1 MGQKYTCSCP
11 SMLKGPGINKMEE
24 VVLFAHD
31 PSTTDAELI
40 QHIIE
45 SKYAPADLKE
55 IVDQCKHLN
64 QGEQKLLLKLL
75 QKFDDLLDGTLGTW
89 NTEPIQFELKDP
101 NQTPCHAKLYPI
113 PYSQE

>member
-1 MGQKYTCSCP
+1 
-11 SMLKGPGINKMEE
+11 MLKGPGINKMEE

-64 QGEQKLLLKLL
+64 QGELKLL
-75 QKFDDLLDGTLGTW
+75 QKFNDIYNGTLGTW
-89 NTEPIQFELKDP
+89 NTEPIQLELKDP
-101 NQTPCHAKLYPI
+101 NQKPYHAKPH
-113 PYSQE
+113 PAPFSQEKKLKEEIEQLCK